1 MKISERKQHLR
12 ARGVV
17 PVSQETTAH
26 TNKVVST
33 PARGAARTTASGKA
47 PAKPPRSRWQPSP
60 GYQLAFGIAYVVFA
74 PFLIY
79 QNLVVLPRLHPKS
92 PPGAFDVLLPV
103 IFLLFGLWWIYR
115 GLQARRRKNAA
126 ADDVAATTTK
136 TRLVKG
142 SPR

>member
-1 MKISERKQHLR
+1 MKISERKQRLR
-12 ARGVV
+12 TRGIV

-26 TNKVVST
+26 TKVVSA
-33 PARGAARTTASGKA
+33 PARGTAKTTAPGKA

-60 GYQLAFGIAYVVFA
+60 GYQLAFGIAYVIFA

-79 QNLVVLPRLHPKS
+79 QNLVVLPKAHPKS

-115 GLQARRRKNAA
+115 GLQARRRKSAA
-126 ADDVAATTTK
+126 GDDVVVTTSK
-136 TRLVKG
+136 PRLFRG